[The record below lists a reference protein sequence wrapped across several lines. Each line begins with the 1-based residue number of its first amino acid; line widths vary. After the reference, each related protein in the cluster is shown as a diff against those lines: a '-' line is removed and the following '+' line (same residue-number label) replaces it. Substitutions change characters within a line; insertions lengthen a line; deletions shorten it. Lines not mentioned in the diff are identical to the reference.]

1 MKKLILIFTLLTTLL
16 SAGEIKWVEDY
27 DDAIEMAQKNNKV
40 VMVMLSREGCPA
52 CEYMEDIVFTNDE
65 VLKILNKD
73 FIPVHIDI
81 YKGFVPDG
89 LTYIGTP
96 TFHFVNKNEKI
107 IDTLVG
113 GKNSKTFMEKLSA
126 VIANR

>member
-16 SAGEIKWVEDY
+16 YAGEIKWVDF
-27 DDAIEMAQKNNKV
+27 DDAIEMAQKNNKTLL
-40 VMVMLSREGCPA
+40 VMLSREDCPA
-52 CEYMEDIVFTNDE
+52 CAYMKDIVFKNDE
-65 VLKILNKD
+65 VLKMINRD

-81 YKGFVPDG
+81 YKGFIPDDM
-89 LTYIGTP
+89 TYIGTP
-96 TFHFVNKNEKI
+96 TFHFIDKNEKI

-113 GKNSKTFMEKLSA
+113 GKNAKTFMEKLNA